1 MPALRNLAALLLLLL
16 PVAAGCSPSG
26 RTPRTVT
33 FVAIS
38 NVLLRAATQAT
49 QATQADANQATQ
61 GDATA
66 MPRLERTIREIN
78 KSDDIDFVVVL
89 GNLLAAGEPGAL
101 DRAKTA
107 LSELAKP
114 YYVVLGP
121 EGLGGEATAGK
132 ANQGSRPVGRS
143 LLTWT
148 FRGHGFSGP
157 VPYWEAGPKGNL
169 VLVALYTSAPGVGKA
184 GHLDAE
190 QLKWLDRTLGKYPH
204 RAVAIL
210 SYHALVSLHP
220 FDNTHHWDS
229 RLVDNRSE
237 VTDVLARHDN
247 VLMVLSASHGFAASK
262 VVGQVVHMSLPGL
275 SSWPLAYNVVT
286 VGPRRLERQYVP
298 IGTRGESLAAFERLV
313 GNPTVGQL
321 FGSGERDEERIIQ
334 TFGGKK
340 SEAWNLN
347 ALRP

>member
-1 MPALRNLAALLLLLL
+1 VPALRNIAALLLLLL

-26 RTPRTVT
+26 RTRRTVT

-38 NVLLRAATQAT
+38 NVLLQAATQGDTT
-49 QATQADANQATQ
+49 QGDTTQ

-66 MPRLERTIREIN
+66 MLRLERTIREIN

-89 GNLLAAGEPGAL
+89 GNLLASGEPGAL

-121 EGLGGEATAGK
+121 EGLGGDATAGK

-148 FRGHGFSGP
+148 FRGHGFNGP
-157 VPYWEAGPKGNL
+157 VPYWDAGPKGDL
-169 VLVALYTSAPGVGKA
+169 VLVALYTSAPGIGKP
-184 GHLDAE
+184 GHVDAE
-190 QLKWLDRTLGKYPH
+190 QLEWLDRTLGEYPN

-220 FDNTHHWDS
+220 FDNTYHWDN

-237 VTDVLARHDN
+237 VADVLARHDN
-247 VLMVLSASHGFAASK
+247 VSMVLSASHGFAASK
-262 VVGQVVHMSLPGL
+262 VVGRVVHMSLPGL
-275 SSWPLAYNVVT
+275 SCWPLAYNVVT
-286 VGPRRLERQYVP
+286 VRPQMLERQYVP
-298 IGTRGESLAAFERLV
+298 IGTRGESLGAFERLV
-313 GNPTVGQL
+313 GNPTVRQL
-321 FGSGERDEERIIQ
+321 FGPGERDEERIIQ

>member
-1 MPALRNLAALLLLLL
+1 
-16 PVAAGCSPSG
+16 
-26 RTPRTVT
+26 
-33 FVAIS
+33 
-38 NVLLRAATQAT
+38 
-49 QATQADANQATQ
+49 
-61 GDATA
+61 

-78 KSDDIDFVVVL
+78 ESDDIDFVVVL
-89 GNLLAAGEPGAL
+89 GNLLASGDSGAL

-107 LSELAKP
+107 LSELTKP

-121 EGLGGEATAGK
+121 EGFGGLGGDATAGK
-132 ANQGSRPVGRS
+132 ASRGGSRPVGRS

-148 FRGHGFSGP
+148 FRGHGFNGP
-157 VPYWEAGPKGNL
+157 VPYWDADPKGDL
-169 VLVALYTSAPGVGKA
+169 VLVALYTSAPGVGKP
-184 GHLDAE
+184 GHVDAE
-190 QLKWLDRTLGKYPH
+190 QLKWLDRTLGKYPN

-220 FDNTHHWDS
+220 FDNTQQWDS
-229 RLVDNRSE
+229 RLIDNRSE
-237 VTDVLARHDN
+237 VADVLARHDN
-247 VLMVLSASHGFAASK
+247 VSMVLSASHGFAASK
-262 VVGQVVHMSLPGL
+262 VVGRVVHMSLPGL

-286 VGPRRLERQYVP
+286 VGPRMLERQYVP

-313 GNPTVGQL
+313 GNPTVRQL
-321 FGSGERDEERIIQ
+321 FGPGERDEERIIQ